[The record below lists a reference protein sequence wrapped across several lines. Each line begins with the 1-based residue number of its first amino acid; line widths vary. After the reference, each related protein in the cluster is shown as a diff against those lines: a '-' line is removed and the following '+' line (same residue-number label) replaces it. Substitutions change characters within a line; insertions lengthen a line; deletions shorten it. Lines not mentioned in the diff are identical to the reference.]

1 MQEPV
6 ALLQNAGG
14 PCALLAPIQA
24 FILKIC
30 LEKKIGDLSDLSSET
45 VTGLL
50 VEAMVE
56 ILSQCGSEVIV
67 LARVTRDVAQI
78 LQDSEDHSNNSKRM
92 RHASSALVDIDT
104 FHTFLMVESFSSV
117 KNLQTY
123 LEDNFNEIF
132 GTKYDIVSFLYSVVL
147 TKGPG
152 NIITERQ
159 DMEESLI
166 GEGPC
171 LV

>member
-1 MQEPV
+1 M
-6 ALLQNAGG
+6 
-14 PCALLAPIQA
+14 
-24 FILKIC
+24 
-30 LEKKIGDLSDLSSET
+30 
-45 VTGLL
+45 TGLL

-123 LEDNFNEIF
+123 LEDNFTEIF

-152 NIITERQ
+152 NVITERQ

-166 GEGPC
+166 GEL
-171 LV
+171 LVLVLVIMTNLCVYRPSAWTRQSELDKSSAHWDGHSERV